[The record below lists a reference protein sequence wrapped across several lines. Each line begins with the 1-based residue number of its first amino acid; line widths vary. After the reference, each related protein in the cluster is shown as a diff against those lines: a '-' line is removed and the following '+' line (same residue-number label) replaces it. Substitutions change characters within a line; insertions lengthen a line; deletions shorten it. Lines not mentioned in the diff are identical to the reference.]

1 MGFLGRLKKR
11 LAVAPARERAKQDGD
26 WKEVLQRHFELT
38 DVLGRGGYSTV

>member
-11 LAVAPARERAKQDGD
+11 LAVTPVREPTEQEAD
-26 WKEVLQRHFELT
+26 WKDVLQRHFELT